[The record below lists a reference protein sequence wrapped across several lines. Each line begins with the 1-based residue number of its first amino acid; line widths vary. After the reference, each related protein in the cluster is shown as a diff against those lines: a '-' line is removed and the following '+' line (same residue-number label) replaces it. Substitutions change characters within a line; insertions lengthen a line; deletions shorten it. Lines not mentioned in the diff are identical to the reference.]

1 METEVISF
9 DEDRKRRSDE
19 YKRQMN
25 SGNRLFIEEISQ
37 AVVKSNPMI
46 RDSKISLSIQ
56 EYKLMLYLISKVKQ
70 SDDDFDYNT
79 YELSKLCKVLGIEP
93 SGSNYRTLRK
103 TLEGLASRIFYVRED
118 GYYVSCRWVDKLKW
132 NPNVPTMLE
141 IRLDNTLKPYLLN
154 VKKNYTAYSLDCVIS
169 MQSRFSIRLYEYLR
183 SYLHIGQISI
193 SIENLSELLDAN
205 FSTFKNFRVYA
216 IDVAVEEI
224 NSITDL
230 MVSYTL
236 SKTGKKYTGII
247 FYVRQKT
254 AHENTGAVLKR
265 LNIVEKDMEES

>member
-1 METEVISF
+1 MGISVF
-9 DEDRKRRSDE
+9 CDDHNTRSEE
-19 YKRQMN
+19 YKQKMN
-25 SGNRLFIEEISQ
+25 SENRLFIEEISR
-37 AVVKSNPMI
+37 VVAKSNPMI

-79 YELSKLCKVLGIEP
+79 YELSKLCKVLGIES

-103 TLEGLASRIFYVRED
+103 TLEGLASRIFYVKED

-132 NPNVPTMLE
+132 NPDIPTMLE

-169 MQSRFSIRLYEYLR
+169 MQSRFSIRLYEYLK
-183 SYLHIGQISI
+183 SYLYSGTIST
-193 SIENLSELLDAN
+193 SIDDLVVLLNAD

-216 IDVAVEEI
+216 LDVAVGEI
-224 NSITDL
+224 NDITDL

-236 SKTGKKYTGII
+236 SKTGKKYTGITFMI
-247 FYVRQKT
+247 RQKT
-254 AHENTGAVLKR
+254 THENTGAVMKR
-265 LNIVEKDMEES
+265 LGIAEEEENEQ